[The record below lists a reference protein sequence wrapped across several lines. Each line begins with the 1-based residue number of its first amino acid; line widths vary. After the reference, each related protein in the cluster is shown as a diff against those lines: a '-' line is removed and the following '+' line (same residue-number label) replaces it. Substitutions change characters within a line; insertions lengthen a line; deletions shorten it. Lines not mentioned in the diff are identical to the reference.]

1 MPEPQDYFNDV
12 ELHENTQEESVLE
25 DDANLQDDIPMHCND
40 SRVFDVQEMSKVL
53 EDIAVP
59 EVKMTTNTES
69 FIEVDGHAQEVNR
82 YEENYSVDE
91 DRNTP
96 FEEEEELFQHQ
107 QGVIGSSPSVE
118 SSDERSESSVVENT
132 PVRREDVVREADPVE
147 EVTCLKKGFAK
158 DLAGFWSSPKGDT
171 CAKHVRQPIELPKDD
186 APSVVENNP
195 QRLDGVVRSDDAP
208 EDYISVE
215 HGHAKM
221 MVNLFQS
228 KKEEVT
234 TKELKLDINF
244 EEPGIY
250 ENDPQER
257 EGIVKSSDVIDDI
270 KVQKGVIKMITD
282 KFLSK
287 GETNL
292 RPREVIKIEPAQGPS
307 VIENNPEPPMAD
319 VIRSDAKVDEDLP
332 SLHGMTKTL
341 VHKWKT
347 NDLVNTKTGNNKID
361 DFEAIL
367 KAGMAAESG
376 VFENQ
381 PSIRTDVAR
390 EDDEQA
396 DIIPAQK
403 TKSTRDLWNQKINQ
417 ESRSAEKAPQ
427 VM

>member
-1 MPEPQDYFNDV
+1 MPEPQGYFNDV
-12 ELHENTQEESVLE
+12 ELHDNAEEETVLE
-25 DDANLQDDIPMHCND
+25 DANNLDNTSMHSNDCN
-40 SRVFDVQEMSKVL
+40 VFDVQEMNKAL
-53 EDIAVP
+53 EDNAIP
-59 EVKMTTNTES
+59 EANTES
-69 FIEVDGHAQEVNR
+69 FFEVDRSAQEVNGH
-82 YEENYSVDE
+82 EEHCSVDE
-91 DRNTP
+91 NAP
-96 FEEEEELFQHQ
+96 FEEEELFQQ
-107 QGVIGSSPSVE
+107 EQVVNESSPSFE

-132 PVRREDVVREADPVE
+132 PVRRADVVREADPVE

-158 DLAGFWSSPKGDT
+158 DLAGFWSSPKGDA
-171 CAKHVRQPIELPKDD
+171 CAKQVRQPIELPKDD
-186 APSVVENNP
+186 APSVVENYP
-195 QRLDGVVRSDDAP
+195 QRLEGVVRSEDAP
-208 EDYISVE
+208 EDYVAVE
-215 HGHAKM
+215 HGRAKM

-228 KKEEVT
+228 KKEEVAS
-234 TKELKLDINF
+234 KELKLDINF

-250 ENDPQER
+250 ENDPEER
-257 EGIVKSSDVIDDI
+257 KGVVKSSDVIDDI

-319 VIRSDAKVDEDLP
+319 VIRSDAKLDEDLP
-332 SLHGMTKTL
+332 SLHGMTKAL

-347 NDLVNTKTGNNKID
+347 NDLVNTKAGNNKID
-361 DFEAIL
+361 DLEAIL

-381 PSIRTDVAR
+381 PSVRTDVAR
-390 EDDEQA
+390 EEDEQA
-396 DIIPAQK
+396 DIIPSQK

-417 ESRSAEKAPQ
+417 ESRPTEKAPQ